1 MFGKTKLIFLGG
13 MSNIITETG
22 ETIRNDHRDGIT
34 ARVKKAGYRVFDPQ
48 IWGRKYDKA
57 TDGPNEGN
65 ARKDAFVMVYELGS
79 QTDCHITM
87 DEIRT
92 DALLGRRVI
101 VYITGKVNEEGYPVF
116 DPAGF
121 KPDTI
126 GDKVTRLHAVNAIN
140 RATSRRAD
148 VIGWIRQEHKLGNL
162 RRVRI
167 AMTEDS
173 VINELRDFGIRI

>member
-57 TDGPNEGN
+57 TDGPNERN
-65 ARKDAFVMVYELGS
+65 ARKEAYVMVYELGS

-87 DEIRT
+87 DEIRA

-101 VYITGKVNEEGYPVF
+101 VYITGTVNEKGYPVF

-126 GDKVTRLHAVNAIN
+126 ADEVTRLHSENGNN
-140 RATSRRAD
+140 RATARRRD
-148 VIGWIRQEHKLGNL
+148 LIDWIKEEHKLGNL

-167 AMTEDS
+167 ATTEDG